1 MGSNEGK
8 ILKKVA
14 IMTINSIN
22 FGNRLQNYA
31 LQETIKS
38 FGYKV
43 YTIRRTYDWKKQS
56 IIETIKDLFRI
67 LLKTRK
73 GLYILFDIKNINF
86 SKYHASPNEAEK
98 GIENHYDY
106 FVAGSDQVWNPCYGH
121 IVGKSDLLYFTDSKK
136 KISYAASFGIDKIP
150 TDKAKLYAE
159 ALDDFKVISV
169 REITGV
175 KIVQKLIEKDATVV
189 LDPTM
194 LLPVEQWRKIQKVPQ
209 YMPKGRY
216 ALIYILGSA
225 TELFNQYVE
234 KILQHYD
241 DIKLYD
247 VLKMNKKR
255 RSPAI
260 GPSEFLHLID
270 HAEIILTDSFHATVF
285 STIFHRQVR
294 TFPRK
299 GIDISSRIA
308 SFATMV
314 GCATNFTDQGIF
326 YLNDSMDYDLID
338 KRINEEKIHSIEFLK
353 KALL

>member
-1 MGSNEGK
+1 
-8 ILKKVA
+8 
-14 IMTINSIN
+14 MTINSIN

-43 YTIRRTYDWKKQS
+43 YTIRRVYDWKRQN
-56 IIETIKDLFRI
+56 IIETIKDLLRI
-67 LLKTRK
+67 VLKTRK
-73 GLYILFDIKNINF
+73 GLYMLFDIKNINF
-86 SKYHASPNEAEK
+86 SKYHASPNESEK
-98 GIENHYDY
+98 GMENCYDY
-106 FVAGSDQVWNPCYGH
+106 FVVGSDQVWNPYYSH
-121 IVGKSDLLYFTDSKK
+121 IVGKSDLLYFVSSEKK
-136 KISYAASFGIDKIP
+136 VSYAASFGIERIPADKSKLFA
-150 TDKAKLYAE
+150 KALS
-159 ALDDFKVISV
+159 DFKAISV
-169 REITGV
+169 REKMGV
-175 KIVQKLIEKDATVV
+175 KIVQELIKREATVV
-189 LDPTM
+189 LDPT
-194 LLPVEQWRKIQKVPQ
+194 LLLTAEKWRTIQKVPQ

-216 ALIYILGSA
+216 VLIYILGPA

-241 DIKLYD
+241 DIELYD
-247 VLKMNKKR
+247 VLKMNKKG

-270 HAEIILTDSFHATVF
+270 HAEIVLTDSFHATVF

-308 SFATMV
+308 SFATIV